1 MKEAQGF
8 VKNCFYLLCISAV
21 KSLFFAGE
29 SDKEGA
35 LESAPMRQ
43 I

>member
-1 MKEAQGF
+1 MMEPQGF
-8 VKNCFYLLCISAV
+8 VENFCLFCICVESF
-21 KSLFFAGE
+21 LFAGE

-35 LESAPMRQ
+35 PESAPMRQ